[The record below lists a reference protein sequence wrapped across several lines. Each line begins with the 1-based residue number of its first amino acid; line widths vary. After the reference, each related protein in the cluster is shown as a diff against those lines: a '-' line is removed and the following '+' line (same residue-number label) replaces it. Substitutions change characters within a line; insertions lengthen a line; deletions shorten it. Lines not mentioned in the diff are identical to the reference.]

1 MYSKSSRVEF
11 LIGTSLTL
19 NLIRK
24 LRSTIN
30 KKPKFLCFFD
40 FFIIVSTKRKPQRK
54 TIFNHLSH
62 WFCINFFKCWI
73 QKKILPKKTLRY
85 MYRSTPLTNHL
96 HSLTET
102 RFPRTPHDL
111 NPLSVNPTKW
121 SNTLKQLVGKLPT
134 NCLSVFDHFGKL
146 AHKGLKKEI
155 NHVYETFI
163 LTSLQNFSF

>member
-1 MYSKSSRVEF
+1 
-11 LIGTSLTL
+11 
-19 NLIRK
+19 
-24 LRSTIN
+24 
-30 KKPKFLCFFD
+30 
-40 FFIIVSTKRKPQRK
+40 
-54 TIFNHLSH
+54 
-62 WFCINFFKCWI
+62 
-73 QKKILPKKTLRY
+73 
-85 MYRSTPLTNHL
+85 MYRSTPLTKRL

-121 SNTLKQLVGKLPT
+121 SNTLKQVVGKLPT